1 MTTNST
7 AIERDAAYKAAI
19 VARSVAYAARAAA
32 CDIYVATYQQAVA
45 AGEAFSAACDLAYE
59 AADTLDDAI
68 DDMLEIDIGDDASEV
83 EDSEELVGGTE
94 DREDSYSFVR
104 SATELS
110 KKCDKVY
117 DSIYEVSLDITKAAR
132 DAAHDVEASRWPT
145 PWSSNDDE

>member
-7 AIERDAAYKAAI
+7 PIERDAAYKAAI
-19 VARSVAYAARAAA
+19 VARSVAYAAREEA
-32 CDIYVATYQQAVA
+32 CEIYLATYLEAVA
-45 AGEAFSAACDLAYE
+45 AGEAFQAACDLAYE

-68 DDMLEIDIGDDASEV
+68 DDMLELDIGEDASEV

-94 DREDSYSFVR
+94 DMDDSYSFVR

-117 DSIYEVSLDITKAAR
+117 DSIYEVSLDINKAAR
-132 DAAHDVEASRWPT
+132 DAARDVEGLRWPT